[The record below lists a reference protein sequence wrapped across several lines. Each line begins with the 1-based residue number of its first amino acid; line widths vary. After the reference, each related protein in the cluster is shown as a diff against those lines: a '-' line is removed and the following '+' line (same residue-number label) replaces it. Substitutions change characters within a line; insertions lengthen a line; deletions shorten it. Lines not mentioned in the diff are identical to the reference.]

1 MALKYG
7 GIVERIVEQE
17 KEKQQQEEQSSQGSS
32 IVAQIAE
39 QEKKRK
45 EQEIALWRG
54 MDIARAT
61 GLPQR
66 QGRNGSIMPL
76 PKQLSDDQLLQ
87 QANDTK
93 AFYYGMNRAGVR
105 LGDQAMLDRSIQ
117 GYQEANDRLLGEIR
131 PLDPEPAPVGK
142 TKGAAGVGAALIDY
156 AGILK
161 NTARD
166 IAAGKQQKTAGAD
179 SLPGAVAGVG
189 KAAANAADRA
199 KRIAHETVEAARADK
214 NRKTYPASSKL
225 EELAEA
231 NGKRQEQIY
240 RNYQLAV
247 AAENEAEA
255 NRWWNEYEKESGA
268 IRAAAEEAKAGFDGK
283 LQTGMHMLPKDWKA
297 KTNQEKADYW
307 QQRYNEG
314 VDAYKVGQMTRD
326 QALMDRAEA
335 YTNWAYSKWE
345 SANASV
351 VGEKDGPSAEYA
363 LRYTRQE
370 LETKK
375 AEAEAAVAARKKDM
389 EDADKVY
396 ENYVLGAYN
405 PQNPTEDPEAA
416 YYQAKQSYENA
427 QAEVEIWKK
436 AIELDKG
443 DEFAKLEEWV
453 PSTAVKTN
461 RTTEGASVRGQI
473 LKGQAAFRRHEEEAV
488 RKTYGSE
495 NPGNQNLSFD
505 PSSDYYKSEY
515 EKAATG
521 YAWDTDNAALFN
533 FGLLKENGYSD
544 ALKQNEMGWGMTDE
558 QKETFYF
565 LYAEDP
571 EKAEEFA
578 KACKKK
584 NEDAYYA
591 EKSKPEKNWLKRIG
605 KDVLAANMKL
615 LGGAVPFT
623 KAGQKLTKEA
633 NAMVSSVATGR
644 EEYGAF
650 NSGYLTGKLPES
662 IPIIGGK
669 GLGDL
674 TQLNSSM
681 IMSGETQAAAK
692 VAMATGHP
700 GAAAVIEVVGLYLQ
714 SGAAANEDYIEMRE
728 LGWDD
733 GSAIFHAVCAG
744 ISEAAFEKLSLDHFV
759 KAGPPKNWKDTVKM
773 LFTQAGVEASE
784 ETFTTIANRIA
795 DTAIAKWSGDGYD
808 DDRTRRAKEYMA
820 AGMSYQQAYEK
831 ADKDMRAD
839 LFNDALGGFL
849 SGLLMS
855 GGETA
860 LSSGHQGFQRIQS
873 RRAGLQMGNVL
884 STENLQQYISE
895 YAQKENQLRDA
906 GQTFDAK
913 DVKAYRQGLETSLIN
928 RGVDWNGNREEVG
941 TDSSAAASPS
951 AGTTGVNGDQSVTN
965 AQLNIDNAD
974 DSMYN
979 QEKGG
984 AQNGLYEKAGRGV
997 RAGQDGADADL
1008 GVESGR
1014 VLGRED
1020 LQSSGVVLL
1029 SEAAQSEL
1037 QNRGIV
1043 NVEYHDTSADNASFV
1058 SALDAARAADPN
1070 NGWAVSPQTAEGLQE
1085 EGARTFLAADGSS
1098 GFAIERSGNIVGVF
1112 RNKSAGGQK
1121 GVTKIILPLAIEN
1134 GGTKLDCY
1142 GEELVRIYSKFG
1154 FYPVARVEFN
1164 EQYANPGW
1172 DESKG
1177 RPEVIFMAHNGDD
1190 AATVIRNWDTYHK
1203 WTREEIQALP
1213 LYDKNGY
1220 EDAAAYRDSILER
1233 QGRIAP
1239 APPQNNGAGEVA
1251 TGSAA
1256 LRNDNE
1262 GGLNNVGIQGRSE
1275 IGGGGGQIDRTAG
1288 IGPAVGTT
1296 ADGSVNTG
1304 TGQGAVS
1311 LSAGHRGGYGR
1322 NQAWGVSQETR
1333 REGRGKEQQSV
1344 IQQRQQAAAEN
1355 PLVSSAEQGVPMGTE
1370 DQTVRIW
1377 SEEDWDAEAKA
1388 GAEYAYQN
1396 GVKKVTMMV
1405 GLLQVEADGEHC
1417 SVNGC
1422 INKDTGEL
1430 FVRADSPR
1438 ESISEIIE
1446 HEVGHLKTNAAK
1458 VRAFMEAVKG
1468 KYKEAAWSKL
1478 YETYEQRYADVTD
1491 NYAGMTEAE
1500 KELYIW
1506 EEIQCDA
1513 AAFTNKFGA
1522 RASAYNAEATQTLE
1536 SGLTSEETV
1545 GTGYRFEGGRY
1556 SNRETSAAT
1565 DRTNGPGEAAEPR
1578 AISGKVNEDSVD
1590 WNGSREETE
1599 TAREDRAGIDRR
1611 NGPGARFSIQDVQGQ
1626 NGDYPD
1632 CVVLDTN
1639 LFNGVPTRNWG
1650 SVLQDWIYHNYADRE
1665 LTIYDED
1672 WYSETVRVARLN
1684 DRVTKD
1690 GAKNSHRVIDDL
1702 ARNQG
1707 NNIKNLAIAH
1717 LPELLVASTYDKA
1730 TSENSHQWMDQN
1742 GWTLRKVHLCDIKGN
1757 IFEATLNIAEA
1768 RDGRRII
1775 YDISL
1780 VRQIDRRTAGGYVPS
1795 TVSGRG
1801 QHTSRSSSN
1810 RIVPNPN
1817 TPVKH
1822 FSSEQQKTRI
1832 DADYERAVAIG
1843 DIRTAQRMVNEAAQ
1857 KAGYT
1862 SDQNYR
1868 YEHKAPNAETGVRLT
1883 DADQAFGGDG
1893 SLYSPMG
1900 VRYYGDGVSY
1910 DRKAIRAFQNAEK
1923 NPEASITVYRAVP
1936 SNVRNTQLQNGDW
1949 VSTTREYAEEHGARE
1964 YDDGYRIIEAQ
1975 VPAKFLYTDGNS
1987 IHELGYDNGDN
1998 SEVYKNTENNVKL
2011 AAVTYDDAG
2020 NVIPL
2025 SRRFDEK
2032 KSDKRFSVA
2041 EDEDTDFS
2049 ASVEMA
2055 EGERGDPSSALRAP
2069 SPEGEGNA
2077 VDWYGNREEY
2087 RPAGERAKERL
2098 DQGLRNAV
2106 NKVRGRDA
2114 AGDYSAADY
2123 MADLKETE
2131 GTRVIRK
2138 NKLTDEKISTYEK
2151 MYKDRIITDK
2161 AFWNNLVSGYGEQQ
2175 LMDAGFQYQE
2185 KQRKAK
2191 TAKSKDGQNSE
2202 VLGPPRPEPMTS
2214 ALNSLGV
2221 KVQGSVADYSMVKQ
2235 MLANDKSAK
2244 SVQREVRKAENRM
2257 GRGVD
2262 KKIFAKE
2269 KNFAAGIAA
2278 GLYSSADVPST
2289 LDAERVLELADYYA
2303 AERATR
2309 NEMIRQRRAQVRQDL
2324 DQQMTELF
2332 KDSADGKTSSMIV
2345 LNERTPERNMRHIFG
2360 QELGERINETLFYP
2374 TQANE
2379 AERLRFI
2386 NRMHDEVRTF
2396 ADKNG
2401 KNTKLDKAERA
2412 IVQALL
2418 EGKSVEELLAAA
2430 EESKQFRQV
2439 AEIGKAIRQGKVDEV
2454 KMQNAVEVYKGL
2466 YNQLYEAINDF
2477 LVAHGYEPIGFIQN
2491 YAPHMQ
2497 TEETQNLLVK
2507 AFQHL
2512 GVNAGV
2518 TELPASIAGLTA
2530 DFKPSKRWNP
2540 HFLQREGDL
2549 TKYDVEE
2556 GFEEYIEYIS
2566 DIFYHM
2572 DDTMRVRQAAKYFR
2586 ETYAPEEIKAEIERV
2601 KGLLDASPEE
2611 KLELLRD
2618 AKEVGK
2624 DTVLSESDLEAAFDS
2639 YLEKLYERVD
2649 KTTKHSNLTMW
2660 LDNYANLLAGKQS
2673 MADRGQ
2679 EYSFGRRAANLAN
2692 RLVRIFAQSKVAGN
2706 LSSVFNQ
2713 GAQMPM
2719 IYAELGT
2726 RWTVAA
2732 IKDIATGNLRRAGW
2746 WQQSDFLTGKHGVDY
2761 LVTTPGQMAMTALFK
2776 PAELMDSFVSTVA
2789 VRGKYLEQIK
2799 AGKSHEEAMRA
2810 ADRFGTEIMGSR
2822 AKGSRPTAYSG
2833 KGIISQMVHIFQ
2845 VEAVNS
2851 WEHLTQDLPRD
2862 FQEIARTKGKG
2873 KAALALAGVIVK
2885 SLIGAFAINRL
2896 DDELYGGSPAPFDLL
2911 GISANFIASGEGL
2924 TTNEWI
2930 RTVID
2935 NGLEKITGQRLFD
2948 TDPDEIGDEDFDW
2961 SSAFEDAA
2969 YNISNDIPFVR
2980 NVAGV
2985 MGWGDQTMPMPD
2997 LYNKGKKIVDAS
3009 TGHGVF
3015 SKDTGKAVLQA
3026 GTELIPG
3033 GNQINKAWQGVEAVL
3048 RGGDFSGYGS
3058 NEKLKYPLDESA
3070 ISALR
3075 AIFFGKY
3082 ATKESDAYYAS
3093 GDNMLSVKQT
3103 QLWQSLTGSGIK
3115 RQDAYMAIQDFR
3127 DINSDDELTS
3137 FEKGQQ
3143 KRDLI
3148 AGLAWDDAQKAK
3160 FYSSMVSDSRDDEIQ
3175 ALADVGLRF
3184 NDFLDIQSAYSRIDD
3199 EHDRATDKAT
3209 AFSRWVNQQN
3219 YTPEQKAV
3227 INENFKYW
3235 MQFPA
3240 QAGKYEDFVDA
3251 GLSDDDASD
3260 LHNAITSLQPEPGKD
3275 QVSNLQK
3282 YRAVVDAGL
3291 NEQNTMLALE
3301 KVMTEGEYLK
3311 LSVGNEYG
3319 LSPLSYVD
3327 FKETMPEFDTDK
3339 NGSYTQEEVK
3349 SALSSMKE
3357 LTDKQRAI
3365 LWQITNKSWKP
3376 DNNPFNTDIGRKVYD
3391 DLNG

>member
-1 MALKYG
+1 MAKRYD
-7 GIVERIVEQE
+7 GIVAKLVEQE
-17 KEKQQQEEQSSQGSS
+17 KQKKGSDASNGQEGSLVS
-32 IVAQIAE
+32 KLAE
-39 QEKKRK
+39 QERQRREK
-45 EQEIALWRG
+45 EQQRQEQERRKQEQERERQKKQQEAIWRG
-54 MDIARAT
+54 MDLARAASFGNIQFNRKNALT
-61 GLPQR
+61 
-66 QGRNGSIMPL
+66 
-76 PKQLSDDQLLQ
+76 DDQLMQ
-87 QANDTK
+87 QAQDTK
-93 AFYYGMNRAGVR
+93 AFYSQMNQAGAE
-105 LGDQAMLDRSIQ
+105 LGNQKLLDRSNQ
-117 GYQEANDRLLGEIR
+117 GFQGANDRLRERIR
-131 PLDPEPAPVGK
+131 QNEQNYFHPAPSK
-142 TKGAAGVGAALIDY
+142 AASAPAEDGSNPLISE
-156 AGILK
+156 A
-161 NTARD
+161 TE
-166 IAAGKQQKTAGAD
+166 AGKSLQTA
-179 SLPGAVAGVG
+179 
-189 KAAANAADRA
+189 
-199 KRIAHETVEAARADK
+199 
-214 NRKTYPASSKL
+214 PASTALETTVSQYNKKL
-225 EELAEA
+225 ENL
-231 NGKRQEQIY
+231 Y
-240 RNYQLAV
+240 RNYQLAE
-247 AAENEAEA
+247 AAEDQQAA
-255 NRWWNEYEKESGA
+255 NRYWAEYQ
-268 IRAAAEEAKAGFDGK
+268 RASQALGDAQKKAVTAYDGK

-297 KTNQEKADYW
+297 KTSQEKADYW

-375 AEAEAAVAARKKDM
+375 AEAEAKVKELEQAWA
-389 EDADKVY
+389 DADRQWQNRT
-396 ENYVLGAYN
+396 EAMDYN
-405 PQNPTEDPEAA
+405 PLDPDDPAMTLEAA
-416 YYQAKQSYENA
+416 SIQAKKKYENA
-427 QAEVEIWKK
+427 TAELEVWEK

-443 DEFAKLEEWV
+443 DEFAELEERIPDEAKNNPDTQNRISQGEAYFREDKAVERAGGSSSGNYVQAYEDTWKDV
-453 PSTAVKTN
+453 YNLTADWE
-461 RTTEGASVRGQI
+461 RES
-473 LKGQAAFRRHEEEAV
+473 
-488 RKTYGSE
+488 
-495 NPGNQNLSFD
+495 
-505 PSSDYYKSEY
+505 
-515 EKAATG
+515 G
-521 YAWDTDNAALFN
+521 Y
-533 FGLLKENGYSD
+533 
-544 ALKQNEMGWGMTDE
+544 GMTE
-558 QKETFYF
+558 AQKDTFFYI
-565 LYAEDP
+565 YAEDP

-662 IPIIGGK
+662 VPIIGGK

-714 SGAAANEDYIEMRE
+714 SGAAANEDYIQMKD

-733 GSAIFHAVCAG
+733 GSAKFHAVCAG
-744 ISEAAFEKLSLDHFV
+744 LSEAAFEKLSLDHFV

-849 SGLLMS
+849 SGLLM
-855 GGETA
+855 GGGDA
-860 LSSGHQGFQRIQS
+860 AISSGHQGFQRIQS

-913 DVKAYRQGLETSLIN
+913 DIKAYRQGLETSLVN

-951 AGTTGVNGDQSVTN
+951 AGTTGVNGGQSVTN

-984 AQNGLYEKAGRGV
+984 AQNGLYEEAGRGV
-997 RAGQDGADADL
+997 RAGFDRAADYP
-1008 GVESGR
+1008 
-1014 VLGRED
+1014 GREAGRPDGRGD
-1020 LQSSGVVLL
+1020 LRSSGVVLL
-1029 SEAAQSEL
+1029 SKPAQAEL

-1043 NVEYHDTSADNASFV
+1043 NTEYHDTSADNASFV
-1058 SALDAARAADPN
+1058 SALDAARAADPK
-1070 NGWAVSPQTAEGLQE
+1070 NGWSVSPQTMEGLQE
-1085 EGARTFLAADGSS
+1085 TGARTFMMADGSS
-1098 GFAIERSGNIVGVF
+1098 GFAVERDGNIIAVF
-1112 RNKSAGGQK
+1112 RNRQTGKPGATA
-1121 GVTKIILPLAIEN
+1121 VMMPLAIEN

-1142 GEELVRIYSKFG
+1142 GTGLVRVYEKYG

-1164 EQYANPGW
+1164 EEYANPGW

-1190 AATVIRNWDTYHK
+1190 AATVIRKAESYHH
-1203 WTREEIQALP
+1203 WTKEEIEALP
-1213 LYDKNGY
+1213 LYDQNGY
-1220 EDAAAYRDSILER
+1220 EEAGAYRDSILER
-1233 QGRIAP
+1233 QERIAP

-1288 IGPAVGTT
+1288 SGPAVGTA

-1344 IQQRQQAAAEN
+1344 IRQRQQAAAEN

-1370 DQTVRIW
+1370 DETVRIW

-1396 GVKKVTMMV
+1396 GVKKVTMVV

-1458 VRAFMEAVKG
+1458 VRAFMEAVKD
-1468 KYKEAAWSKL
+1468 KYKEAAWSKI

-1500 KELYIW
+1500 KEQYIW

-1522 RASAYNAEATQTLE
+1522 RASAYNAEATRTLE
-1536 SGLTSEETV
+1536 SNLSSEETV
-1545 GTGYRFEGGRY
+1545 GPGYRFEGGRY

-1599 TAREDRAGIDRR
+1599 TAREDRAGIENR
-1611 NGPGARFSIQDVQGQ
+1611 NGPGTRFSIQDVQGQ

-1639 LFNGVPTRNWG
+1639 LFDGVKPRDWG
-1650 SVLQDWIYHNYADRE
+1650 KVLQDYVYNNFADKE
-1665 LTIYDED
+1665 LAIYDEN
-1672 WYSETVRVARLN
+1672 WYTETVKIARYQ
-1684 DRVTKD
+1684 DRVTKS

-1707 NNIKNLAIAH
+1707 NNIKNLAVVHI
-1717 LPELLVASTYDKA
+1717 PELLVVSTYDKG
-1730 TSENSHQWMDQN
+1730 NLDNNHQWLDQN
-1742 GWTLRKVHLCDIKGN
+1742 GWTHRKAYICDKAGKIY
-1757 IFEATLNIAEA
+1757 EATLNIAEG
-1768 RDGRRII
+1768 RDRRIL

-1780 VRQIDRRTAGGYVPS
+1780 IKEIDRRTAGGAVPS
-1795 TVSGRG
+1795 TVTGRG
-1801 QHTSRSSSN
+1801 SPTSRSSSK
-1810 RIVPNPN
+1810 RILPDPKV
-1817 TPVKH
+1817 PVKH
-1822 FSSEQQKTRI
+1822 FSSDEQRARI
-1832 DADYERAVAIG
+1832 DADYQRAVDNG
-1843 DIRTAQRMVNEAAQ
+1843 DMRTAQRMVDEAAK

-1900 VRYYGDGVSY
+1900 IRYYGDGVSY
-1910 DRKAIRAFQNAEK
+1910 DRKAIRAFQNAEN

-1998 SEVYKNTENNVKL
+1998 SEVYKNAENNVKL
-2011 AAVTYDDAG
+2011 AAVTYDDTG

-2032 KSDKRFSVA
+2032 KSDKRFSVS

-2077 VDWYGNREEY
+2077 VDWIGNREEY
-2087 RPAGERAKERL
+2087 KPAGERAKERL
-2098 DQGLRNAV
+2098 DQGLRDAV

-2175 LMDAGFQYQE
+2175 LLDAGFQYQE

-2191 TAKSKDGQNSE
+2191 TAKSKDGQNGE
-2202 VLGPPRPEPMTS
+2202 VLGPPRPEPRTS

-2401 KNTKLDKAERA
+2401 KNAKLNKAERA

-2454 KMQNAVEVYKGL
+2454 KMQNAVEVYRGL

-2601 KGLLDASPEE
+2601 KGLLDASQEE

-2961 SSAFEDAA
+2961 SAAFEDAA

-3058 NEKLKYPLDESA
+3058 KEKLKYPLDESA

-3115 RQDAYMAIQDFR
+3115 RQDAYKAIQDFR

-3209 AFSRWVNQQN
+3209 AFSRWVNQQK

-3260 LHNAITSLQPEPGKD
+3260 LHNAIASLQPEPGKD